1 MLTAAPIPSITMML
15 LIVIFSLFT
24 KFFDQETHELAAIN
38 VIQRKKLYNFIAE
51 RFDAWKVIKLLRT
64 LKLENEKFL
73 LLLKI

>member
-1 MLTAAPIPSITMML
+1 MLAAAPIPSITMML

-24 KFFDQETHELAAIN
+24 KFLIKKTHELAAIN

-64 LKLENEKFL
+64 LKLENEKFFYF
-73 LLLKI
+73 LKI